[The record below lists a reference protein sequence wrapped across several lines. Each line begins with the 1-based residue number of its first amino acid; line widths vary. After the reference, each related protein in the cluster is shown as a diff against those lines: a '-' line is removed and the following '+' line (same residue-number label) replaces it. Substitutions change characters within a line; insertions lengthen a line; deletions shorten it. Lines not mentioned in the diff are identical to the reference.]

1 MLKILTFS
9 TLYPNA
15 EYPNHG
21 IFVENRIRKLAES
34 GLAEITVAAPVGYF
48 PFTSKRFGQYASYAR
63 TPRKET
69 RHGLDVYH
77 PRYLVLPKIGMNV
90 APCLMYHSLRASMN
104 ELRARI
110 SEFDLID
117 AHYFYPDGVVAA
129 RFARDWDLPFTVT
142 ARGSDINEIANYAGP
157 RKQILS
163 AARQAA
169 AIITVSQALKD
180 RLIELGLD
188 NNHIH
193 VLRNGVD
200 LELFQPKDR
209 QSCRN
214 ELRVHGRLILS
225 VGHLIPR
232 KGHDLVIRALTLLP
246 DMDLIIVGDGP
257 ERGKLERLAIELG
270 VKDRVRFLGQIAH
283 ADLPDIY
290 SAADMLVLASSR
302 EGWANVLLEA
312 MACGTPV
319 IASDVWG
326 TKEVVKESAAG
337 KLISD
342 RTPEAIA
349 NAAQS
354 LFDHM
359 PSRTSTRKYAE
370 RFSWQETTQGQ
381 LHVFASITKTPDS
394 RAK

>member
-48 PFTSKRFGQYASYAR
+48 PFTWKLFGSYASYAR

-77 PRYLVLPKIGMNV
+77 PRYLVLPKMGMNI
-90 APCLMYHSLRASMN
+90 APGLMYLSLRASMN

-129 RFARDWDLPFTVT
+129 RFARDWDLPFIVT
-142 ARGSDINEIANYAGP
+142 ARGSDINQITNYAGP

-188 NNHIH
+188 SNPIH

-209 QSCRN
+209 QVCRN
-214 ELRVHGRLILS
+214 ELGVHGRLILS

-232 KGHDLVIRALTLLP
+232 KGHDLVIRALNLLP
-246 DMDLIIVGDGP
+246 DTDLIIVGDGP

-270 VKDRVRFLGQIAH
+270 LKDRVRFLGQIAH

-381 LHVFASITKTPDS
+381 LQIFNSIIKPPDF